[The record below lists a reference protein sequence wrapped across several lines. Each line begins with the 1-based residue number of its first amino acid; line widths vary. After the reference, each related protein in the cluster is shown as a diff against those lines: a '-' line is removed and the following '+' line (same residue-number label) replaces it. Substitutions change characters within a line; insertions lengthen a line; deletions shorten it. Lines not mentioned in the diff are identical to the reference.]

1 MALCKIKLPRI
12 YKKLASSIEDPID
25 SECFGAR
32 TNDYAVIVMTFP
44 ADKQFAM
51 PYDDLQTV
59 IDSIRGNLS
68 KEQAIVEVKGGVTDD
83 NKKYAYSLVKNV
95 TDATGVNY
103 IAMIHIDEENT
114 TSFIQIQ
121 AGSPSNSNV
130 REKEIFEKLKKDG
143 VIKDR
148 KEGWAADPYDSNY
161 KNDTLKNLSDNEE
174 YDELYPDSPLSKI
187 RELINFIIEN
197 N

>member
-32 TNDYAVIVMTFP
+32 SDDYAVIVMTFP
-44 ADKQFAM
+44 VDKQFAM

-59 IDSIRGNLS
+59 IDSIRGNIG
-68 KEQAIVEVKGGVTDD
+68 EDQGIVEVKGGVTDD
-83 NKKYAYSLVKNV
+83 KKKYAYSLIKNV
-95 TDATGVNY
+95 TKQTGVNY
-103 IAMIHIDEENT
+103 LVTMHIDEENT

-121 AGSPSNSNV
+121 AGEPKNSGL
-130 REKEIFEKLKKDG
+130 REKEVYAKLQKEGK
-143 VIKDR
+143 IKDN
-148 KEGWAADPYDSNY
+148 KGWATDPYDINY
-161 KNDTLKNLSDNEE
+161 TKGALKNLSENEE
-174 YDELYPDSPLSKI
+174 YDEAYPDSPLAKV